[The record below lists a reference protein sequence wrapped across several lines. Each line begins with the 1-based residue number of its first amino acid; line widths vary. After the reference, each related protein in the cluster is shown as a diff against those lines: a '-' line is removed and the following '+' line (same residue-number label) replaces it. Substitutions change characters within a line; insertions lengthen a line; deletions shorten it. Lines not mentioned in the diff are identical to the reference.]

1 VDFSATISVFETNLK
16 MSRVPV
22 TCISHSPHKIPH
34 ISLKPCSAIVG
45 KFRAFVRGFPSGG
58 VRGGLR
64 CCVLDGIDFSI
75 RLGGRGIRGT
85 SKTQS
90 QYEKI
95 A

>member
-1 VDFSATISVFETNLK
+1 MKSAISVLEKNLK
-16 MSRVPV
+16 TGRVPV
-22 TCISHSPHKIPH
+22 TAISHHSYKNRYF
-34 ISLKPCSAIVG
+34 SLKLCSAIRG
-45 KFRAFVRGFPSGG
+45 KFRAFLGDFPFRG

-64 CCVLDGIDFSI
+64 CCVLDGIDLSI
-75 RLGGRGIRGT
+75 RLGGGGIRGA

>member
-1 VDFSATISVFETNLK
+1 MKSTISKSKTNLK
-16 MSRVPV
+16 MSEVPV
-22 TCISHSPHKIPH
+22 TAISHQSQKFPLLLLNH
-34 ISLKPCSAIVG
+34 CSAIGG
-45 KFRAFVRGFPSGG
+45 KFRAFLGGFPFRG

-64 CCVLDGIDFSI
+64 GCVLEGIDLSF
-75 RLGGRGIRGT
+75 RLGGGGIRGA